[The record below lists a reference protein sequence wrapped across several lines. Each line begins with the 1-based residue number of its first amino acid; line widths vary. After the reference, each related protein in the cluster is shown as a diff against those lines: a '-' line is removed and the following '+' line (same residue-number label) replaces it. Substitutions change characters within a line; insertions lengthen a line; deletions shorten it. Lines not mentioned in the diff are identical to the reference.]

1 MHLNRLTGGIAALT
15 LLATPAIASAHG
27 TGSKGHR
34 HHARHQTKAKKAQT
48 REVTGP
54 ATATVTSFTGGELT
68 ITLANG
74 KSYSGLVTDK
84 TILRCNT
91 AAPQSTTARAARN
104 GSDDSAGDNGG
115 PTQDQGDDDAQDNTS
130 QGTSNQVN
138 DSQGTSNQR
147 DDEQGDD
154 DGQGDDDAQGA
165 GNDNGNGACD
175 TSALIAGTKVSNA
188 ELSLKGTDAA
198 WKSIELVK

>member
-1 MHLNRLTGGIAALT
+1 MNLNRLAGGIAALA

-27 TGSKGHR
+27 TSSKGHHR
-34 HHARHQTKAKKAQT
+34 HHARHQAKKAQT

-84 TILRCNT
+84 TNLKCNT

-104 GSDDSAGDNGG
+104 GSDNSVDDNGDNSGRG
-115 PTQDQGDDDAQDNTS
+115 QDQSDDDAQEHNSQGSSSQVDNTP
-130 QGTSNQVN
+130 GANN
-138 DSQGTSNQR
+138 R
-147 DDEQGDD
+147 GDD
-154 DGQGDDDAQGA
+154 DQDDDNGQGD
-165 GNDNGNGACD
+165 DNGNGACD
-175 TSALIAGTKVSNA
+175 ISALVAGTKVSDA
-188 ELSLKGTDAA
+188 KLSLKGTDAT
-198 WKSIELVK
+198 WKTVELVK